1 MESVARSGST
11 WAEWD
16 DAGLRLFYGA
26 SGLAERERLPYLLWT
41 VGAEGALRFWHCR
54 LSDGRT
60 RACEWFESTQRVAL
74 AGVFSLSLSNYTLY
88 CTFRAPRS
96 TNVVVLS

>member
-26 SGLAERERLPYLLWT
+26 HGLAERERLPYLLWT
-41 VGAEGALRFWHCR
+41 LTLGAEGALRFWHCR
-54 LSDGRT
+54 FARNGGGERAAAC
-60 RACEWFESTQRVAL
+60 ACEWFEDRKS
-74 AGVFSLSLSNYTLY
+74 
-88 CTFRAPRS
+88 
-96 TNVVVLS
+96 VV

>member
-41 VGAEGALRFWHCR
+41 LGAEGALRFWHCR
-54 LSDGRT
+54 LGAVADGRT
-60 RACEWFESTQRVAL
+60 CEWFESTQRLAL
-74 AGVFSLSLSNYTLY
+74 AGVFSLVNYSY
-88 CTFRAPRS
+88 CHTCYPYFPPTEKHER
-96 TNVVVLS
+96 